1 MRPGFDIVIV
11 RTSPVSVI
19 VRKLATGRSY
29 RSATPSGASGVH
41 RRPVA
46 SLAMTSRPTNPLD
59 DLARSCTE
67 TVAPIQPYQA
77 RKAYACPG
85 CSTEIAVGTGHLV
98 VVPDDAPD
106 LRRHWHRG
114 CWHKER
120 RRRGDHASV
129 HPS

>member
-1 MRPGFDIVIV
+1 
-11 RTSPVSVI
+11 
-19 VRKLATGRSY
+19 
-29 RSATPSGASGVH
+29 
-41 RRPVA
+41 
-46 SLAMTSRPTNPLD
+46 MTSRPTDALDEPMTLD
-59 DLARSCTE
+59 DTVAIDDMSRWYTE

-98 VVPDDAPD
+98 VVPEEAPD

-120 RRRGDHASV
+120 RRRGDSASV